1 MIPRRKN
8 VNQPGLIEFLGG
20 VHFLP
25 FDKFCSWLPKVTS
38 LNSFNKNDVIMT
50 QSNYSNDGQLLVS
63 DHRPVFGDFSLK
75 VTLHFFQKKNSN
87 LQSLASIS
95 IRCKID
101 VEIVDQIVRAKV
113 SYFFYS
119 LEKMETAQIWFLH
132 RNPRKEMYKI
142 DFMKFISD
150 EINDLWRHPR
160 MRDRFSD
167 LMTS

>member
-1 MIPRRKN
+1 
-8 VNQPGLIEFLGG
+8 
-20 VHFLP
+20 
-25 FDKFCSWLPKVTS
+25 
-38 LNSFNKNDVIMT
+38 MT

-113 SYFFYS
+113 SFFLFS
-119 LEKMETAQIWFLH
+119 GK
-132 RNPRKEMYKI
+132 
-142 DFMKFISD
+142 D
-150 EINDLWRHPR
+150 
-160 MRDRFSD
+160 RDSSD
-167 LMTS
+167 LIFAS